1 MVQNPK
7 FFSLRWL
14 RETNSSFERRIRCIN
29 DDDGILEVRGR
40 DPDEYRSLALTFLS
54 RMCLSPEN
62 TRALSIRGCDSVL
75 DEFPFEEVLE
85 FLSNVYCVEIRY
97 NLGYIRADCF
107 MAFLETEAS
116 AADTWDPGTA
126 LPSVNMLIFDSV
138 EFNLRNF
145 NPLRSFLAHRKRR
158 KAPISY
164 LGLNYCRGIGVKRL
178 STLKGLVTS
187 VCVVNDNVLDKYG
200 GEMDIPESGYMVDED

>member
-1 MVQNPK
+1 
-7 FFSLRWL
+7 
-14 RETNSSFERRIRCIN
+14 
-29 DDDGILEVRGR
+29 
-40 DPDEYRSLALTFLS
+40 
-54 RMCLSPEN
+54 MCLSPEN

-75 DEFPFEEVLE
+75 DEFPFEEVFE
-85 FLSNVYCVEIRY
+85 FLSSVYCVEIRY
-97 NLGYIRADCF
+97 NLGYIRADSF
-107 MAFLETEAS
+107 MTFLETEAS

-158 KAPISY
+158 KAPILY

-200 GEMDIPESGYMVDED
+200 DEMDIPESGYMVDED